1 MKRTLMLGMVLSAG
15 SCGGGASQPTVTSTI
30 PIGALAALTGNGA
43 TLDYQKSFQLAQ
55 DQLNQALQKSGSG
68 IRFALTVADS
78 QGSATAATAAA
89 TQLIATTGVKG
100 IVTDISGDTV
110 PVNMFNYNPASTFNQ
125 VPITC
130 YACSSSF
137 INDPNA
143 TDADPIKQAALRDTD
158 NWLYRVFFNA
168 KYEALVQTQ
177 IALHKGTAGDVN
189 GDGKF
194 KMAIYAQ
201 NDAFG
206 QSVSAS
212 ITAATTALSTIPSSI
227 ETIYVPANADP
238 NSYNWSADLAKVTD
252 NYNENTMAT
261 DGVPDAIVVAV
272 LSAGATATVS
282 AYHNGGYTIPMEAS
296 TAFRRDYILR
306 SIGVAADGVEGDS
319 NYRYAKNDAG
329 TAFANAF
336 QAAAGNVPEQL
347 ASGAYDSAMVLML
360 ASLIA
365 AQPLAN
371 PDDLTPTQIRDAIP
385 QIYADGGTRVIP
397 TADSLA
403 AGVALIAQGKPIH
416 YDGAS
421 GACDF
426 DGVGNLFPPLVHW
439 KVQNQQFV
447 ELEAYACSD
456 AQPLCPSTTN

>member
-1 MKRTLMLGMVLSAG
+1 MKRTWMLGLTLALG
-15 SCGGGASQPTVTSTI
+15 ACGGGNSQPTVTHTI

-43 TLDYQKSFQLAQ
+43 TLDYQKALQLAQ
-55 DQLNQALQKSGSG
+55 DQMNQALQKAGSS
-68 IRFALTVADS
+68 IRFNVTVADS
-78 QGSATAATAAA
+78 QGSAAAATAAA
-89 TQLIATTGVKG
+89 TQLIGTQGVKA

-110 PVNMFNYNPASTFNQ
+110 PVNMFNYDPAGALNK

-137 INDPNA
+137 INSPTA

-168 KYEALVQTQ
+168 KYEAMVQTQ

-189 GDGKF
+189 RDGKV
-194 KMAIYAQ
+194 KITVYAQ
-201 NDAFG
+201 NDSFG

-212 ITAATTALSTIPSSI
+212 ITAALGMLATIPTSV
-227 ETIYVPANADP
+227 ETIYVPANADA

-252 NYNENTMAT
+252 NFNENTQTT
-261 DGVPDAIVVAV
+261 DGLPDAVVVAV
-272 LSAGATATVS
+272 LSAGATAAVQ
-282 AYHNGGYTIPMEAS
+282 AYHNGAFTIPLEAS

-306 SIGVAADGVEGDS
+306 SIGAAAEGVEGDS
-319 NYRYAKNDAG
+319 NLRYAANDAG
-329 TAFANAF
+329 TAFATAF

-347 ASGAYDSAMVLML
+347 SSGAYDSAMVLML
-360 ASLIA
+360 ASLIG
-365 AQPLAN
+365 AQPLTSA
-371 PDDLTPTQIRDAIP
+371 DMLTPTQIRDAIP
-385 QIYADGGTRVIP
+385 QIYATSGQRVIP
-397 TADSLA
+397 TVDSLA
-403 AGVALIAQGKPIH
+403 SAVSAIAQNKPIH

-421 GACDF
+421 GSCDF

-447 ELEAYACSD
+447 ELEAYNCSD
-456 AQPLCPSTTN
+456 AQALCPLAN